1 MKQLQKMK
9 QKFCCMLL
17 AISFFAHGFAQLNKA
32 DSIRR
37 LLDIEKQETNKV
49 TLLCDMAQVYNAFKP
64 DTALALAQQALYL
77 AQKIKFTDGESR
89 ALGYMGNA
97 FNQIGN
103 YPKALEYYLLK
114 LQLEEKRKNAQN
126 LANVLLNIGVVYLY
140 QEEFDKALVQY
151 YLADS
156 ILNAHPKEGDRK
168 FDLVLRWSVALN
180 IGDVYVHIQKPD
192 SAFIYFT
199 KSLAIAK
206 EQQSGDFTGTSLV
219 GIAEVY
225 LKQKNYALADYNF
238 KAALPYLI
246 KADNED
252 VICEVYIGLA
262 QLFSELN
269 KNDSARH
276 FAGIAIAIAQ
286 KDKFLAWNL
295 KAVAFL
301 NEHYKK
307 LNKMDSA
314 YFYLKLSNELKD
326 SISSKNR
333 IRESQLI
340 SSNEQIRQR
349 ELAEQ
354 KLIAKKERFQQ
365 LQLLFIGIFI
375 PAFFLLTLI
384 LSRRKIHAR
393 VIRFLGIIS
402 LLILFEYLTLLLH
415 PYVLEITNHTPIY
428 ELIIFVAI
436 AAILIRAH
444 HRIEQWFI
452 EKLINRNIR
461 LGSFRFPIRHL
472 KTKKIKNPPANI

>member
-1 MKQLQKMK
+1 MNRRQKMK
-9 QKFCCMLL
+9 QKLYCTVL
-17 AISFFAHGFAQLNKA
+17 AVCFFAQGFAQINKA

-37 LLDIEKQETNKV
+37 LLDVEVQESKKV
-49 TLLCDMAQVYNAFKP
+49 ILLCDMAKVYNPIKP

-77 AQKIKFTDGESR
+77 SQKIKFVDGESK
-89 ALGYMGNA
+89 ALGFMGNA
-97 FNQIGN
+97 FLQIGN

-114 LQLEEKRKNAQN
+114 LKLEEKRKNAQN
-126 LANVLLNIGVVYLY
+126 LANVILNIGVVYLY
-140 QEEFDKALVQY
+140 QEQFDKSLTQY
-151 YLADS
+151 FLADS
-156 ILNAHPKEGDRK
+156 ILNAHKEEGDRN
-168 FDLVLRWSVALN
+168 FDLVLRWSIALN
-180 IGDVYVHIQKPD
+180 IGDVYSHLQKPD

-199 KSLAIAK
+199 KSLALAK
-206 EQQSGDFTGTSLV
+206 EQHSGDFTGTSLV

-225 LKQKNYALADYNF
+225 LKQKKYVLAGNNF
-238 KAALPYLI
+238 KEALPYLM

-252 VICEVYIGLA
+252 VICESYIGLA
-262 QLFSELN
+262 QLYSELG
-269 KNDSARH
+269 KNDSARY
-276 FAGIAIAIAQ
+276 FAGVAIAIAQ

-301 NEHYKK
+301 NGHYKK

-349 ELAEQ
+349 ELIEQ
-354 KLIAKKERFQQ
+354 KLIAKKERNQQ
-365 LQLLFIGIFI
+365 LQLLLIGIFI

-461 LGSFRFPIRHL
+461 LGSFRFPIRRL
-472 KTKKIKNPPANI
+472 KTKKIENPPDNI